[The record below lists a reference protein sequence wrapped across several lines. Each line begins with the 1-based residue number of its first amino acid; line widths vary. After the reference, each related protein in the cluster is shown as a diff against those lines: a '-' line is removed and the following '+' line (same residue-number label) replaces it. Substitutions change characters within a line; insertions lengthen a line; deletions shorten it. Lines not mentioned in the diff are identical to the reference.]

1 MAFRIKSQINI
12 PGLQESPSQSGLPL
26 HLISSATKFQVRCP
40 FSSLTCHAHSC
51 REPLYQ
57 LFPLQSIHPLA
68 GAWLDSSCHS
78 ALNGGIPWPQCQGV
92 SDHSLCS
99 HLFSFSAWHLLL
111 FCIVFLFLFVYNLF
125 YFGFPPKQTLK
136 QVWIQRVY
144 LDNVARKQ
152 GR

>member
-12 PGLQESPSQSGLPL
+12 PGLQQRPSQSGPPL

-40 FSSLTCHAHSC
+40 FSHLTCHAHSC
-51 REPLYQ
+51 CEPLHQ
-57 LFPLQSIHPLA
+57 LFPLQSIHPLP

-78 ALNGGIPWPQCQGV
+78 ALNGGLPWPQCQGSLIIHFV
-92 SDHSLCS
+92 HTCFHSLHGTYYS
-99 HLFSFSAWHLLL
+99 FVFSCFVCLRFVLLW
-111 FCIVFLFLFVYNLF
+111 ISSEAETET
-125 YFGFPPKQTLK
+125 K
-136 QVWIQRVY
+136 VWMQIVY